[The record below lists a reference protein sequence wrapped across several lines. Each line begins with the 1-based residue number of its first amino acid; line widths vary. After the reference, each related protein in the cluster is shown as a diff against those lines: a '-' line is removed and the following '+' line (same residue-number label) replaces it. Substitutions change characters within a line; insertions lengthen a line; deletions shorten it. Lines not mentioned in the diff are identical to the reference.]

1 MIGYITRRVLQAILV
16 VFVVTIVVF
25 ILLHHLPGGVRSML
39 GKTATPQQVA
49 QLTQQLGLNQPIPVQ
64 YGKWLGNLLQGHLGY
79 SITQNQSVASL
90 IADRLPKTLVLT
102 GLSLLIAVLV
112 AIALGLFQAVRRNKA
127 IDYVMTFLAFVF
139 YATPTFFMGLVL
151 VLLFSVK
158 WRIFPAQAPQTD
170 SIGGLFAQGNA
181 LILPVAT
188 LVLVSVALFS
198 RYVRASAVDE
208 LTEDYARTARA
219 KGTSETRVLFDHV
232 LRNVLI
238 PVVTLLGLSLP
249 WVFSGALVVESVFN
263 YPGMGLLF
271 WQAAVQHDYPIL
283 LGVTV
288 IISVAT
294 VIGSLVADVVYAALD
309 PRVRYSS

>member
-1 MIGYITRRVLQAILV
+1 MIGYITRRVGQAALV

-25 ILLHHLPGGVRSML
+25 ILLHQLPGGVRSML

-49 QLTQQLGLNQPIPVQ
+49 QLTQQLGLDQPLPVQ
-64 YGKWLGNLLQGHLGY
+64 YAKWLGGFLRGDMGF
-79 SITQNQSVASL
+79 SITQNQSVAGL
-90 IADRLPKTLVLT
+90 IAERLPKTLVLT
-102 GLSLLIAVLV
+102 GLSLGIAVLL
-112 AIALGLFQAVRRNKA
+112 AIALGLLQAVRRNK
-127 IDYVMTFLAFVF
+127 IVDYVMTFVAFVF
-139 YATPTFFMGLVL
+139 YATPTFFMGLIL
-151 VLLFSVK
+151 VLLFAVT
-158 WRIFPAQAPQTD
+158 WHVFPPQAPQAS
-170 SIGGLFAQGNA
+170 SISGLFAEGSG
-181 LILPVAT
+181 LVLPVAT

-198 RYVRASAVDE
+198 RYVRASAVDQ

-219 KGTSETRVLFDHV
+219 KGSGEVQVLFGHV

-288 IISVAT
+288 IVSVAT
-294 VIGSLVADVVYAALD
+294 VVGSVLADITYAVLD